1 MMLKR
6 MSLGVGEGKK
16 IKIMSD
22 NWIPGLSPSYFFST
36 LEVLPGNAPVSFLMN
51 SKGNA
56 WDMDTV
62 RTFFVEDMAQIIHR
76 IPISR
81 HGREEFASGHMHGLA
96 FILSA
101 LPTTSQGLSPS
112 THLGVP
118 CTIKR
123 VEVSLVDSMSC

>member
-51 SKGNA
+51 
-56 WDMDTV
+56 
-62 RTFFVEDMAQIIHR
+62 
-76 IPISR
+76 
-81 HGREEFASGHMHGLA
+81 
-96 FILSA
+96 
-101 LPTTSQGLSPS
+101 
-112 THLGVP
+112 
-118 CTIKR
+118 
-123 VEVSLVDSMSC
+123 